1 MTQWHFIGFLMN
13 SNKIVVFQTF
23 LDPMQAN
30 IIKGLLVSYG
40 IECFLSDE
48 NIVTLNPLY
57 SNAVGGV
64 KLHVFERDVEQIH
77 EILQAQNLL
86 PKSDLPDSSEQINIV
101 CPECHSTNVSYGGSV
116 RRKFGYLDALVA
128 ILLMIYPFSMRKV
141 YHCFDCGHEYKK
153 RDNFRR

>member
-1 MTQWHFIGFLMN
+1 M
-13 SNKIVVFQTF
+13 SNDRIIIFQTF
-23 LDPMQAN
+23 SDPIQAN

-57 SNAVGGV
+57 SNALGGV
-64 KLHVFERDVEQIH
+64 KLHVFERDVEQIN

-86 PKSDLPDSSEQINIV
+86 PKPDSPIASEQDQVI

-116 RRKFGYLDALVA
+116 RRKFGYLDALVP
-128 ILLMIYPFSMRKV
+128 ILLMVYPFSMRKV
-141 YHCFDCGHEYKK
+141 YHCFDCGHEFK
-153 RDNFRR
+153 RRGNFKS